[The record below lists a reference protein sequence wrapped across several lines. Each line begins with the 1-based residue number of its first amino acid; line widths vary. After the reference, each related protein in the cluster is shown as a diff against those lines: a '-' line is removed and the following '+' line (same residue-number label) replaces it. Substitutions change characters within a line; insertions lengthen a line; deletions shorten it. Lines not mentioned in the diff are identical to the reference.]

1 MIIGELYLVKEFFW
15 FLFPTKELAT
25 AWWARGGQRSER
37 SWAYQ
42 EAKKCSER
50 FNCNVAVVEENTYFV
65 FLEQDRFY
73 LKLLDSNGNIGWI
86 SFCFSDFS
94 KHFELVKAKQ

>member
-1 MIIGELYLVKEFFW
+1 MQLGKMYLVKELFW
-15 FLFPTKELAT
+15 LLFPTKEVGV

-65 FLEQDRFY
+65 FLEQDRF

-86 SFCFSDFS
+86 SFCFLDFS
-94 KHFELVKAKQ
+94 KHFELVKAK